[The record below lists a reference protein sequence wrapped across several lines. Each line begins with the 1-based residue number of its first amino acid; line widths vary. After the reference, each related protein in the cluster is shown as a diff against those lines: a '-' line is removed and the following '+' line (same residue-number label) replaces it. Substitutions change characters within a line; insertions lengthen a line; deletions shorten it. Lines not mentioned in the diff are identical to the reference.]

1 MRGRELANPNLI
13 IIPRGSCDSVT
24 GAKPLWGQVAEESS
38 ATPQVRMMA
47 NPILHSVEFGL
58 FKAFLSINV
67 DLKNTDIEKSV

>member
-1 MRGRELANPNLI
+1 M
-13 IIPRGSCDSVT
+13 T
-24 GAKPLWGQVAEESS
+24 GAKPLGGQVAEESS

-47 NPILHSVEFGL
+47 NSILHSVEFGL